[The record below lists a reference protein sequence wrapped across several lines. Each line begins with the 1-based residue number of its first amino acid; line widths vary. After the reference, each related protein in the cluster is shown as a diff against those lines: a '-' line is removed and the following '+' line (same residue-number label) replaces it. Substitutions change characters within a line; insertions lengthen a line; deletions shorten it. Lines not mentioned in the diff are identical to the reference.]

1 MSQPHADYDNP
12 WQEVLERYFRECL
25 ALFLPQAH
33 EEIDWTRAPV
43 FLDKELR
50 QVTPDAELGLRRVDK
65 LARVWRRDGAEAWV
79 LIHVEVQS
87 QAEAEFAERMYVYNY
102 RLYDRFRRRVVSLA
116 VLGDER
122 VNWRPDRFGYA
133 LWGCEVGLRF
143 PIVKLLDY
151 RERWAELEASRNPFA
166 VVVMAHLK
174 AQATHADAA
183 ARKMAKWQ
191 LLRRLYERGYAR
203 VDILNLFRFIDWVM
217 QLPEALEEAL
227 WQEIVEYEEAQRMPY
242 ITSVQ
247 RIGERIGEQR
257 GERKGLLEGVTLGLE
272 LKWGAD
278 GLRLLPEIGPIEDVY
293 LLRAIHEG
301 LKRVSTPDE
310 LRRIYQTTS

>member
-1 MSQPHADYDNP
+1 
-12 WQEVLERYFRECL
+12 
-25 ALFLPQAH
+25 
-33 EEIDWTRAPV
+33 
-43 FLDKELR
+43 
-50 QVTPDAELGLRRVDK
+50 
-65 LARVWRRDGAEAWV
+65 
-79 LIHVEVQS
+79 
-87 QAEAEFAERMYVYNY
+87 MYVYNY

-122 VNWRPDRFGYA
+122 ANWRPDRFGYE

-143 PIVKLLDY
+143 PTVKLLDY
-151 RERWAELEASRNPFA
+151 RARWAELEASRNPFA
-166 VVVMAHLK
+166 VVVMAHLL
-174 AQATHADAA
+174 AQATQDDAA
-183 ARKMAKWQ
+183 ARKAAKWQ
-191 LLRRLYERGYAR
+191 LLRRLYERGYGR
-203 VDILNLFRFIDWVM
+203 PDILNLFRFIDWVM
-217 QLPEALEEAL
+217 QLPEALEEAF

-310 LRRIYQTTS
+310 LRRIYQAPS